1 MEAFVQYFIGGFAT
15 VLQPIYILYMVVG
28 VSFGLILG
36 FLPGMNGGMGIAL
49 MLPFTYHMD
58 ALTALVFLLSI
69 YTGSLFGGAVTA
81 IMINLPGAP
90 SNIATVMEGYPMT
103 LKGES
108 NRAMGLALCSS
119 VIGGLIGCIC
129 LLCIAEP
136 MANFALKFGPAEMF
150 MVVFFGLTVVG
161 SLHDDIVKSLMAGCI
176 GVLMGCVGISGV
188 SGANRGAMGFVYL
201 LDGFPLVPT
210 LIGLVALPELY
221 NLVNQKKAHITDV
234 EQKDSGLK
242 GIWHGAKEVFRHLRI
257 SIPCAL
263 EGVVVG
269 IMPAAGA
276 SIAGILAYNQTK
288 NLSKKREQFG
298 TGIAEGIVCCET
310 ANNASEGGSLATMFV
325 LGIPG
330 STASAI
336 LLGALMIQGWNPG
349 PRLFV
354 DHKDV
359 IYTAFSSLFC
369 QQFVMLAVGLV
380 LCAVAAKIVKIPT
393 QYLIPVIMVCAIL
406 GSFANRNTMFDALL
420 MIILSA
426 IGFLLKKNDFP
437 VMPLILGVILGRT
450 ADNEFVRIQQAYDSF
465 FQIFTQPIVVF
476 LLAVSIISL
485 VTPIV
490 VRKRAAQKADK

>member
-1 MEAFVQYFIGGFAT
+1 MSAFVEYFIGGFAT
-15 VLQPIYILYMVVG
+15 VLHPMYLAYMLVG
-28 VSFGLILG
+28 VTFGLVLG

-90 SNIATVMEGYPMT
+90 SNMATVMEGYPMT

-119 VIGGLIGCIC
+119 VIGGLIGCAC

-161 SLHDDIVKSLMAGCI
+161 SLHDDVVKSLMAGCI

-201 LDGFPLVPT
+201 LDGFPLIPT

-221 NLVNQKKAHITDV
+221 NLVNQKKTHITDV
-234 EQKDSGLK
+234 PQKDSGII
-242 GIWHGAKEVFRHLRI
+242 GIWRGVKEVFHHLLI

-263 EGVVVG
+263 EGVIVG

-288 NLSKKREQFG
+288 NLSKKREKFG
-298 TGIAEGIVCCET
+298 TGVAEGIVCCET

-354 DHKDV
+354 DHKDI
-359 IYTAFSSLFC
+359 IYTAFSSLFL
-369 QQFVMLAVGLV
+369 QQLVMLGVGLI

-406 GSFANRNTMFDALL
+406 GSYANRNAMFDAIL

-465 FQIFTQPIVVF
+465 GQIFTQPIVVF
-476 LLAVSIISL
+476 LFAISIISL
-485 VTPIV
+485 AAPIIL
-490 VRKRAAQKADK
+490 RRRAAKKAAK